1 MVKIVVQNFSED
13 ALRKLY
19 CDLDNR
25 EFRWDDDCELCS
37 MPTLL
42 HSGKGTCTRMSVSE
56 LNEAWSLFR
65 KKMKPIRNWY
75 TDIMDREWK
84 CNLCKKQ
91 YECIKELDEHLKKE
105 HGIRIFK
112 CLECGKGFEHLEE
125 LIVHQENCYICEQCD
140 NWYESR

>member
-1 MVKIVVQNFSED
+1 MVKIVVENFSED

-19 CDLDNR
+19 CYLDNR

-65 KKMKPIRNWY
+65 KKMKPIRN
-75 TDIMDREWK
+75 
-84 CNLCKKQ
+84 
-91 YECIKELDEHLKKE
+91 
-105 HGIRIFK
+105 
-112 CLECGKGFEHLEE
+112 
-125 LIVHQENCYICEQCD
+125 
-140 NWYESR
+140 

>member
-1 MVKIVVQNFSED
+1 MVNIVVQNFSED

-25 EFRWDDDCELCS
+25 EFRWDDDCELCE

-56 LNEAWSLFR
+56 LDEAWSIFR

-75 TDIMDREWK
+75 KAKI
-84 CNLCKKQ
+84 
-91 YECIKELDEHLKKE
+91 
-105 HGIRIFK
+105 
-112 CLECGKGFEHLEE
+112 
-125 LIVHQENCYICEQCD
+125 EQNAD
-140 NWYESR
+140 G